1 MKKRL
6 TQEMKEKIIVGIVIA
21 TFSLILY
28 YLLTNFKV
36 ISNFMDTLTSI
47 LFPFIF
53 GFALAFLLNPIM
65 MFFEDKVFKNWKV
78 KGKSKRL
85 LSAMIALVI
94 AIVTVAFL
102 VMLIVP
108 AIVDSVS
115 DLLSHSEEYISTFSQ
130 YITKLFNDLNL
141 DASMVDQLVEQIVGE
156 GNEIIKNFGSFFSE
170 AIPALISTSY
180 GIIRTLLNLLIGIAA
195 AVYMLLDKE
204 MFIGM
209 VNKANYAI
217 FPQNIARYLKSL
229 GMVIRDV
236 FYDFIV
242 GKAID
247 SFIIGILCYVGLL
260 IMDIEYPILFSV
272 IVGITNMIPVFG
284 PFIGAIPG
292 GIILLFINPIHSVTF
307 LLFILALQQF
317 DGNVLGPLILGD
329 KLGMPSFFI
338 LLSVSLGGAFF
349 GVLGMFIGVPTFA
362 VLYYGISGFMEMRLS
377 EKNIDM
383 QEETKHM

>member
-21 TFSLILY
+21 TFSLVLY

-53 GFALAFLLNPIM
+53 GFAMAFLLNPIM
-65 MFFEDKVFKNWKV
+65 MFFEDKVFKNWKAKV
-78 KGKSKRL
+78 KSKRL
-85 LSAMIALVI
+85 LSVMIALVI
-94 AIVTVAFL
+94 AIVTVVFL

-247 SFIIGILCYVGLL
+247 SFIIGILCYIGLL
-260 IMDIEYPILFSV
+260 ILDIEYPILFSV

-292 GIILLFINPIHSVTF
+292 GIILLFINPI
-307 LLFILALQQF
+307 
-317 DGNVLGPLILGD
+317 
-329 KLGMPSFFI
+329 PSARRYCRSN
-338 LLSVSLGGAFF
+338 L
-349 GVLGMFIGVPTFA
+349 
-362 VLYYGISGFMEMRLS
+362 
-377 EKNIDM
+377 
-383 QEETKHM
+383 